1 MTEKMQKP
9 DVVKVLLKT
18 ADVLSALADCV
29 RALCLALADDRQE
42 TVQKVPEIPLER
54 VRGLLAEKSRNGY
67 TAEVRSIIK
76 SFGAERLSEIDPSDY
91 EAVLMKAEALGN
103 G

>member
-1 MTEKMQKP
+1 MPEKMQKP

-18 ADVLSALADCV
+18 ADVLSALA
-29 RALCLALADDRQE
+29 
-42 TVQKVPEIPLER
+42 EIPLER

-67 TAEVRSIIK
+67 TTEVRSIIK

>member
-1 MTEKMQKP
+1 MPEKMQKP

-67 TAEVRSIIK
+67 TTEVRSIIK

>member
-67 TAEVRSIIK
+67 TTEVRSIIK

>member
-54 VRGLLAEKSRNGY
+54 VRGLLADKSRNGY